1 MSKPFKIIV
10 HNDLDGGASAIC
22 IANHIKYKYGEDA
35 KWTVA
40 FKTYQNVNQYV
51 ERILDNAD
59 SFEKVFIAD
68 ISVED
73 YIAKEFPD
81 NFILLDHHDTAE
93 ALDGLN
99 KCIVDTSGNHC
110 GASLCYKHLL
120 KDEGLPYKH
129 LTKLVAVSLDYDL
142 WHHKLPNKVAKNL
155 NFLYYRY
162 WGEKFMIRFMDGFN
176 GFNDEEKEYLRN
188 KWEEIAEEIKN
199 TEIVDL
205 YEDGDEHVGKICLA
219 VLPSNKGEV
228 NEICENALDNLGYK
242 VIITVNSRQ
251 QKLSIRSCAEAE
263 EKGLHVGEL
272 NDELGI
278 GGGHSRA
285 GGATFTDDN
294 HLEKICESYAEKI
307 IQIGL

>member
-1 MSKPFKIIV
+1 MKPFKIIC

-22 IANHIKYKYGEDA
+22 IANHIKAKYGEKA
-35 KWTVA
+35 KYSIA
-40 FKTYQNVNQYV
+40 FKTYQNINQYV
-51 ERILDNAD
+51 EQILNNAG

-73 YIAKEFPD
+73 YLAKEFPD

-93 ALDGLN
+93 ALDGIN

-120 KDEGLPYKH
+120 IDEGLPYKH

-155 NFLYYRY
+155 NFLYYKY
-162 WGEKFMIRFMDGFN
+162 WGEKFCIRFMDGFE
-176 GFNDEEKEYLRN
+176 GFNQEEKEYLRA
-188 KWEEIAEEIKN
+188 KWKATEEEIAK
-199 TEIVDL
+199 TELVDL
-205 YEDGDEHVGKICLA
+205 LEEEDGHGNKICLA
-219 VLPSNKGEV
+219 VLPDNKAEV

-242 VIITVNSRQ
+242 VIITVNSKH
-251 QKLSIRSCAEAE
+251 QKLSIRANAEAE
-263 EKGLHVGEL
+263 EKGFHVGEM

-278 GGGHSRA
+278 GGGHARA
-285 GGATFTDDN
+285 GGASFTDDD
-294 HLEKICESYAEKI
+294 HLEKICEAYAEKI
-307 IQIGL
+307 IDIGL